1 MKVCFIFEV
10 CASYEYLWYKSP
22 TSFSCKTLWA
32 SLKDDNQTFN
42 GRQEGRQRTTLIVIK
57 NYFVMLLNKVET
69 DPTLKNGAYSEKP
82 NE

>member
-1 MKVCFIFEV
+1 LPQAQHK
-10 CASYEYLWYKSP
+10 AASP
-22 TSFSCKTLWA
+22 TRKPLWA

-69 DPTLKNGAYSEKP
+69 DPTIKNRANSEKP

>member
-1 MKVCFIFEV
+1 VV
-10 CASYEYLWYKSP
+10 KSRI
-22 TSFSCKTLWA
+22 SFTIPKLRLSRETLWA